1 MFVVCVRTAS
11 PISQWLLGK
20 RAVCNRMCVW
30 PLSVWDPLPRPSPS
44 TPCRDIKAA
53 NILVSGDG
61 AVKMSDF
68 GVSGQLTG
76 TLGYRWVLEV
86 PGWGVLV

>member
-1 MFVVCVRTAS
+1 
-11 PISQWLLGK
+11 
-20 RAVCNRMCVW
+20 MC
-30 PLSVWDPLPRPSPS
+30 L
-44 TPCRDIKAA
+44 CAYRDIKAA

-76 TLGYRWVLEV
+76 TLGYR
-86 PGWGVLV
+86 